1 MNAQPLADPERLLA
15 LRDDYGDVA
24 LQALEVF
31 ASTAGTTLAALRS
44 AQDARNGEEVRRL
57 AHRLRGSARTV
68 GATGMAELA
77 AAVEAGVPDAGAALE
92 ALEAALAP
100 TIAALRAAI
109 AS

>member
-31 ASTAGTTLAALRS
+31 AS

-77 AAVEAGVPDAGAALE
+77 AAVEAGVPDAGVALE
-92 ALEAALAP
+92 SLEAALAP